1 MIIKAKK
8 GIPLRNAFLLNC
20 RLQRHHSI
28 HFYKSPS
35 LRLPLLKIIP
45 YQIRQ
50 SNLRPAILRHI
61 LPDEKVRG
69 PLNLADHIVAVA
81 DHSLLINGIGSSAL
95 HHNLLNPI
103 FLQCLLQSVPR

>member
-1 MIIKAKK
+1 MVIFQKKSVHMRTLHTVKHMYYII
-8 GIPLRNAFLLNC
+8 
-20 RLQRHHSI
+20 
-28 HFYKSPS
+28 

-61 LPDEKVRG
+61 LPDEKVRS